1 MVHQNYFIIEFDNE
15 WTYDSKESWKLYFS
29 HKSTIISTWYA
40 NLHSKYNRK
49 MSELIAI
56 CIFLHVRRTSS
67 RPDFFAIKT
76 AFKITKLKIYFLKKE
91 SNHFS
96 NNILIQNYPK
106 KKIFLT
112 IFGKMRFV
120 KLVLIWKLNKYD
132 ECDNHIRL
140 TPYHCVSNQKCRIFL
155 YSTMYYVNFT
165 K

>member
-29 HKSTIISTWYA
+29 HKSTIISSWYA

-56 CIFLHVRRTSS
+56 CIFLHVYEGHLHD
-67 RPDFFAIKT
+67 PIFFAIKT

-106 KKIFLT
+106 KKSF
-112 IFGKMRFV
+112 
-120 KLVLIWKLNKYD
+120 
-132 ECDNHIRL
+132 
-140 TPYHCVSNQKCRIFL
+140 
-155 YSTMYYVNFT
+155 
-165 K
+165 